1 MAESNLIIRPV
12 IATIKPIEESII
24 SESKPKDSTQNSNN
38 NFEVKSEKTEKSHT
52 SDLPK
57 KAKEKPMV
65 SRPQEEDTFAENDMH
80 RVYITNVQSLFK
92 KPTNAFAKEDVNLAE
107 KNLTAVK
114 KFVSN

>member
-1 MAESNLIIRPV
+1 
-12 IATIKPIEESII
+12 
-24 SESKPKDSTQNSNN
+24 
-38 NFEVKSEKTEKSHT
+38 
-52 SDLPK
+52 
-57 KAKEKPMV
+57 MV
-65 SRPQEEDTFAENDMH
+65 SRPQEEDTFAENDMY

>member
-1 MAESNLIIRPV
+1 M
-12 IATIKPIEESII
+12 KPIEETII
-24 SESKPKDSTQNSNN
+24 SESKPKDSTYNSNN
-38 NFEVKSEKTEKSHT
+38 ANEVGSVKTERSHM

-57 KAKEKPMV
+57 KVKEKSMV

-80 RVYITNVQSLFK
+80 RVYISNVQSLFK
-92 KPTNAFAKEDVNLAE
+92 RPTNAFAKEDVNLAE